1 MPIKIILS
9 GILSGFIISTIRYNW
24 AIVAP
29 PKAITLVIYE
39 VFKFC
44 KSLTRL
50 SPKTK
55 RDVAS
60 GGCCMFI
67 AGLLVDQLKH
77 ARMSLSGTPLKLFL
91 IWLFFG
97 ISNTRDAFFTG
108 ISLIF
113 LSGAF
118 EVFVGFVQLFPT
130 AFA

>member
-1 MPIKIILS
+1 
-9 GILSGFIISTIRYNW
+9 
-24 AIVAP
+24 
-29 PKAITLVIYE
+29 
-39 VFKFC
+39 
-44 KSLTRL
+44 
-50 SPKTK
+50 
-55 RDVAS
+55 
-60 GGCCMFI
+60 MFI